1 MKILRTRA
9 ELHDAR
15 SQWTKVGLVPTMGA
29 FHDGH
34 LELMRQAKMRC
45 DQVLVTLFVNPL
57 QFGPKED
64 FSRYPRDEE
73 RDFRLAES
81 VGVDAIFAPSR
92 DELLPRSTTEVSVAE
107 VSQYWEGSLRPG
119 HFVGV
124 ATIVLKLFNLVRP
137 EFAFFGLKD
146 LQQCAVIRRMVEDL
160 NVPLSLEWV
169 EVVRDFDGLALSSRN
184 VYLSVEERERAVEF
198 PRTLFEIQDQLTLG
212 KRLNRQL
219 LLNAK
224 SKLESLGILVDY
236 LTAVDF
242 DTLCESEIVRSSDRL
257 MGAVRIGNVRLLDNI
272 PGFSSSQE

>member
-1 MKILRTRA
+1 
-9 ELHDAR
+9 
-15 SQWTKVGLVPTMGA
+15 MGA

-34 LELMRQAKMRC
+34 LELMRQAKLRC
-45 DQVLVTLFVNPL
+45 NQVLVTLFVNPL

-92 DELLPRSTTEVSVAE
+92 EELLPRSTTEVSVAE
-107 VSQYWEGSLRPG
+107 VSQHWEGSLRPG

-137 EFAFFGLKD
+137 EVAFFGLKD

-184 VYLSVEERERAVEF
+184 VYLSVEERERAAEF
-198 PRTLFEIQDQLTLG
+198 PRTLFEIQDQLKLG
-212 KRLNRQL
+212 EPLNRQL

-242 DTLCESEIVRSSDRL
+242 DTLSESEVVRSSDRL